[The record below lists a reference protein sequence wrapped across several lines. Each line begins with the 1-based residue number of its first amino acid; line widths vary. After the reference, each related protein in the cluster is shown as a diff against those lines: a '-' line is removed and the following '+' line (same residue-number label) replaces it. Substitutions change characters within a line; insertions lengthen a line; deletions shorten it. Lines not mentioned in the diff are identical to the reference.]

1 MKKHLNL
8 FLAFAFLA
16 FVFVINAASQTTSQA
31 ANQQLALW
39 KTFSP
44 AGNNFKASLPAAPRE
59 LEDNEKDQVVT
70 SIKNQVKKSEG
81 NMAVFDNVSV
91 YTLDTQWNGF
101 GIVVFNYKW
110 QKIDYDE
117 KSGNLVLSSEK
128 LLDETVLLHEWW
140 EFEKAKRVSSEVF
153 IVERDFTRDGRKS
166 KARAVVTKNKVYI
179 LTVAMPDLY
188 SAPPALA
195 GVYQAEADKFFNS
208 FQILDNKPQIARGA
222 VKSLKVTN

>member
-8 FLAFAFLA
+8 SLAFAFLA
-16 FVFVINAASQTTSQA
+16 FVFVINAASQTNSQV
-31 ANQQLALW
+31 ANQQLVLW

-91 YTLDTQWNGF
+91 YTLDTRWNGF
-101 GIVVFNYKW
+101 AIMVFNYKL

-128 LLDETVLLHEWW
+128 TFDDVVLHEWW
-140 EFEKAKRVSSEVF
+140 EFEKAKPVSSEVF

-179 LTVAMPDLY
+179 LMVGMPDLY
-188 SAPPALA
+188 SATPALA

-208 FQILDNKPQIARGA
+208 FQILDNKPQVARGA
-222 VKSLKVTN
+222 VKSLKATN